1 MSECIHLLNLEN
13 CNYCEEDGYKLP
25 SVDSLGE
32 NLYYATMCS
41 VQYRGY
47 PCNSCFHTIIEA
59 DYGHLLKEDTHD
71 YWRAVLSFRGDYDD
85 LPKRLDLVEELYN
98 VIEEEYNRKEED
110 GM

>member
-59 DYGHLLKEDTHD
+59 DYGHLLKEDTHE
-71 YWRAVLSFRGDYDD
+71 YWLAVLSFRGDYPE
-85 LPKRLDLVEELYN
+85 LKPKEHLIKELYN
-98 VIEEEYNRKEED
+98 KLKGE
-110 GM
+110 